1 MIMKKFLAD
10 EQIID
15 FHKNFTDNPDFS
27 KNDLDKLLKRKSRLQ
42 PEPTE
47 AVVENISGL

>member
-1 MIMKKFLAD
+1 MKKFLAD

>member
-1 MIMKKFLAD
+1 MKKFLAD

-27 KNDLDKLLKRKSRLQ
+27 KNDLNKLLKMKPRLQ
-42 PEPTE
+42 PEPSET
-47 AVVENISGL
+47 VVENISSL